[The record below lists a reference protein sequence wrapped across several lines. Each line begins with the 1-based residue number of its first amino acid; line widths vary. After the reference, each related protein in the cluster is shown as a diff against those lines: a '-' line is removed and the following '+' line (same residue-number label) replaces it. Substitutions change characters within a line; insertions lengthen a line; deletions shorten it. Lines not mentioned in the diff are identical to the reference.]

1 MPEGYVGR
9 KWNNIKMKK
18 AAADKQRS
26 QNYTKVLREVT
37 MAVKKAGHAEVDSNF
52 ALKIAL
58 LKAREYNV
66 PKDNVDKAIKKGLG
80 NDGANYEELNY
91 EGYGLD
97 GVAVFIEAATDNPTR
112 TISNIRSYF
121 NRWGGAI
128 GKEGCLQFVFERKA
142 VFTIKEDG
150 KLNGEDLLMELI
162 DVGAEDAETEDGFIT
177 IKGAVEAFGDIH
189 KKLEE
194 MKITVAES
202 GLERLPLNTKEVASK
217 DSFDKI
223 MKLIDVLDGDD
234 DIQKVYHNME
244 WNEAF
249 AE

>member
-1 MPEGYVGR
+1 MGR

-18 AAADKQRS
+18 AAQDKQRS

-37 MAVKKAGHAEVDSNF
+37 MAVKRAGHAEVEANF

-80 NDGANYEELNY
+80 TDGAEIEEINY

-97 GVAVFIEAATDNPTR
+97 GVAIFIEAATDNPTR
-112 TISNIRSYF
+112 TVGNIRSYF
-121 NRWGGAI
+121 NKWGGSL
-128 GKEGCLQFVFERKA
+128 GTPGCLQFVFERKA
-142 VFTIKEDG
+142 TFTIKAENMNKMSSD
-150 KLNGEDLLMELI
+150 DLMMELI
-162 DVGAEDAETEDGFIT
+162 DFNIDDVESEEGFIT
-177 IKGAVEAFGDIH
+177 VKGPVEAYGDIY
-189 KKLEE
+189 KKLEDL
-194 MKITVAES
+194 KIKVEES
-202 GLERLPLNTKEVASK
+202 GLERLPLNTKEVSK
-217 DSFDKI
+217 ESFDKI
-223 MKLIDVLDGDD
+223 QKLIDVLDSDD
-234 DIQKVYHNME
+234 DIQKVYHNLE